1 MRAFWSSS
9 ASCSSSSSSPFCV
22 SRRRRFQIGKGRTKT
37 IKHDE
42 SKRRGR
48 RTNDVEASFDG
59 FEVLRDMGVGAVCY
73 WISDELAQRLSETKS
88 ITASMEEGEDVP
100 SAAAAGGEYARDYK
114 RRGRYVTF
122 GSFDGLTSY
131 LWYTLVDKVIPSP
144 SGSNFSADAVS
155 ISALTASSTYDNELS
170 GDLANAASAMAD
182 AQGLAS
188 ENIELTT
195 TNVIEWFFSNPEHV
209 VLTKKVIFDALV
221 YNPVWAC
228 GFIVIMALLRSESKE
243 EIQAEL
249 KRDWLDLY
257 ISNIVF
263 WVPLNFVVY
272 GAIPLDYRVA
282 SVYGFT
288 IVYVC
293 GLSLW
298 EENRNK
304 KLQAL
309 AAKRNEDEQLNLVEN
324 EVMDVVREYINK

>member
-1 MRAFWSSS
+1 MTTPFELTTIQTMKMTTTKSQSALSSS
-9 ASCSSSSSSPFCV
+9 TFKMAKGHFRIGKKRV
-22 SRRRRFQIGKGRTKT
+22 RRRNA
-37 IKHDE
+37 
-42 SKRRGR
+42 RGVFR
-48 RTNDVEASFDG
+48 ASASVDFG
-59 FEVLRDMGVGAVCY
+59 FELARDMGVGAACY
-73 WISDELAQRLSETKS
+73 WISDELAQRVSETK
-88 ITASMEEGEDVP
+88 AEEEGE
-100 SAAAAGGEYARDYK
+100 ETYTRDDR

-144 SGSNFSADAVS
+144 SGSSFSADAVS
-155 ISALTASSTYDNELS
+155 ISALTASTTYDDELT
-170 GDLANAASAMAD
+170 GDLANAADAIAS
-182 AQGLAS
+182 AQGFAS
-188 ENIELTT
+188 ENIELTKS
-195 TNVIEWFFSNPEHV
+195 NVIEWFFSNPEHV
-209 VLTKKVIFDALV
+209 VLTKKVVFDALV

-243 EIQAEL
+243 EIKAEL
-249 KRDWLDLY
+249 KRDWGDLY

-272 GAIPLDYRVA
+272 GVIPLDYRVA

-288 IVYVC
+288 ILYVS

-309 AAKRNEDEQLNLVEN
+309 AAKNRENEYDGAQNEQLNLVEN
-324 EVMDVVREYINK
+324 EVFDAVREYMDK

>member
-1 MRAFWSSS
+1 
-9 ASCSSSSSSPFCV
+9 
-22 SRRRRFQIGKGRTKT
+22 
-37 IKHDE
+37 
-42 SKRRGR
+42 
-48 RTNDVEASFDG
+48 
-59 FEVLRDMGVGAVCY
+59 MGVGAVCY

-100 SAAAAGGEYARDYK
+100 SASAAGGEYARDYK